1 MEPDRWLGVEVRHF
15 AALEAVV
22 REGSFGRA
30 AESLGYTQSAISQ
43 QIQTLERLVGE
54 RLLERPGGPRAVS
67 LTEAGRL
74 LLRHA
79 EAIIARLHAAQA
91 DMAALA
97 SGEGGRLRVGTFQS
111 VGARVLPAVM
121 RRFTAAWPHVTVE
134 LTESSSD
141 EELLRFVERGELD
154 LAFAMPPLLEGPFE
168 AVELLADP
176 YVLLVPA
183 EHELAGATR
192 ANLADIGDLTLI
204 GNRACR
210 STALAEGEL
219 AQRGV
224 GLDVA
229 FRSDDN
235 GTVQGL
241 VGAGFGVALVPLL
254 ATDPRDERI
263 SVLEL
268 DPEIP
273 PRRIALGGTATG
285 IVPLRRVRS
294 STWPSRSVRRRR
306 FAGAYARLAT
316 ASRAASNCSS
326 ERRMYECR
334 QSELGKIPTSSAG
347 IDRSRSS
354 SATSGRMPNDQRQR
368 GRFGVLLRVR
378 RHLDHGVD
386 RLPDAGVANGEIAP
400 RHGGPA

>member
-1 MEPDRWLGVEVRHF
+1 MLKSIMEPDRWLGVEVRHF
-15 AALEAVV
+15 AALEAVA

-79 EAIIARLHAAQA
+79 EAIVARLQAAQA
-91 DMAALA
+91 DMSALA
-97 SGEGGRLRVGTFQS
+97 SGEGGRLRIGTFQS

-141 EELLRFVERGELD
+141 EELLRFVERGQLD
-154 LAFAMPPLLEGPFE
+154 LAFAMPPLFEGPFE
-168 AVELLADP
+168 SLELLADP

-183 EHELAGATR
+183 EHDLAAAMR
-192 ANLADIGDLTLI
+192 ASLADVGDLTLI

-224 GLDVA
+224 DLDVA

-241 VGAGFGVALVPLL
+241 VGAGFGAALVPLL
-254 ATDPRDERI
+254 AADPRDERI
-263 SVLEL
+263 RVLEL

-273 PRRIALGGTATG
+273 PRRIALVWHRDRHRSPA
-285 IVPLRRVRS
+285 VRAF
-294 STWPSRSVRRRR
+294 VDV
-306 FAGAYARLAT
+306 ALEVCADV
-316 ASRAASNCSS
+316 AAS
-326 ERRMYECR
+326 
-334 QSELGKIPTSSAG
+334 LAPT
-347 IDRSRSS
+347 
-354 SATSGRMPNDQRQR
+354 
-368 GRFGVLLRVR
+368 
-378 RHLDHGVD
+378 
-386 RLPDAGVANGEIAP
+386 
-400 RHGGPA
+400 PA

>member
-15 AALEAVV
+15 AALEAVA
-22 REGSFGRA
+22 REASFGRA
-30 AESLGYTQSAISQ
+30 ATSLGYTQSAISQ

-79 EAIIARLHAAQA
+79 EAIVARLHAAQA

-168 AVELLADP
+168 ALELLADP

-183 EHELAGATR
+183 EHDLAQTTR
-192 ANLADIGDLTLI
+192 ASLADVGDLTLI

-241 VGAGFGVALVPLL
+241 VGAGFGIALVPLL
-254 ATDPRDERI
+254 ATDPKDERI
-263 SVLEL
+263 RVLEL

-273 PRRIALGGTATG
+273 PRRIALVWHRDRHRPPA
-285 IVPLRRVRS
+285 
-294 STWPSRSVRRRR
+294 
-306 FAGAYARLAT
+306 ARAFVDV
-316 ASRAASNCSS
+316 AVEVCADVAAS
-326 ERRMYECR
+326 
-334 QSELGKIPTSSAG
+334 LAP
-347 IDRSRSS
+347 
-354 SATSGRMPNDQRQR
+354 MP
-368 GRFGVLLRVR
+368 
-378 RHLDHGVD
+378 
-386 RLPDAGVANGEIAP
+386 A
-400 RHGGPA
+400 

>member
-15 AALEAVV
+15 AALEAVA

-79 EAIIARLHAAQA
+79 EAIVARLHAAQA

-97 SGEGGRLRVGTFQS
+97 SGHGGRLRVGTFQS

-134 LTESSSD
+134 LRESASD
-141 EELLRFVERGELD
+141 EELVRLVERGELD
-154 LAFAMPPLLEGPFE
+154 LAFAMPPLLEGPFD
-168 AVELLADP
+168 ALELLADP

-183 EHELAGATR
+183 DHELAEATR
-192 ANLADIGDLTLI
+192 AGLADIGDLTLI

-224 GLDVA
+224 GVDVA

-254 ATDPRDERI
+254 ATDPKDERVR
-263 SVLEL
+263 VLEL

-273 PRRIALGGTATG
+273 PRRIALAWH
-285 IVPLRRVRS
+285 RDRHRS
-294 STWPSRSVRRRR
+294 P
-306 FAGAYARLAT
+306 AARAFT
-316 ASRAASNCSS
+316 DVAAEVCS
-326 ERRMYECR
+326 
-334 QSELGKIPTSSAG
+334 
-347 IDRSRSS
+347 D
-354 SATSGRMPNDQRQR
+354 
-368 GRFGVLLRVR
+368 
-378 RHLDHGVD
+378 
-386 RLPDAGVANGEIAP
+386 VAAALTLT
-400 RHGGPA
+400 HA

>member
-1 MEPDRWLGVEVRHF
+1 MESDRKQADSWLGVELRHL
-15 AALEAVV
+15 AALEAVA

-30 AESLGYTQSAISQ
+30 AEALGYTQSAISQ

-67 LTEAGRL
+67 LTEAGGL

-79 EAIIARLHAAQA
+79 EAIVARLHAAQA

-97 SGEGGRLRVGTFQS
+97 QGHGGRLRVGTFQS

-121 RRFTAAWPHVTVE
+121 RRFAVAWPKVEVE
-134 LTESSSD
+134 LTESASD
-141 EELLRFVERGELD
+141 EELVRLVERGELD
-154 LAFAMPPLLEGPFE
+154 LAFAMPPLLDGPFE

-176 YVLLVPA
+176 YVLVVPA
-183 EHELAGATR
+183 DHALAESQR
-192 ANLADIGDLTLI
+192 ASLAEVGDLTLI

-219 AQRGV
+219 TQRGV
-224 GLDVA
+224 TVDVA

-254 ATDPRDERI
+254 ATDRNDERI
-263 SVLEL
+263 RVIEL

-273 PRRIALGGTATG
+273 PRRIAL
-285 IVPLRRVRS
+285 VWHRDRHRS
-294 STWPSRSVRRRR
+294 PAARAFVDV
-306 FAGAYARLAT
+306 AGEVCAEVGASLAPV
-316 ASRAASNCSS
+316 AA
-326 ERRMYECR
+326 
-334 QSELGKIPTSSAG
+334 
-347 IDRSRSS
+347 
-354 SATSGRMPNDQRQR
+354 
-368 GRFGVLLRVR
+368 
-378 RHLDHGVD
+378 
-386 RLPDAGVANGEIAP
+386 
-400 RHGGPA
+400 